1 MDEAQDLSLRS
12 DNNCHNI
19 DNNRSEA
26 QLEDKNNSNT
36 NNSED
41 KNCGSKLEIVSND
54 CEPEKQS

>member
-26 QLEDKNNSNT
+26 QLEDNNNSN
-36 NNSED
+36 